1 MALSGL
7 AQVVPSVRSV
17 ALPANLYFASI
28 AVDDQNLVLSGT
40 ATQDGDQGVACV
52 MAKVELTNLSV
63 KNLLEP
69 RCDDP
74 RLSAAPIVAV
84 QQYSPSMQSRVRI
97 ARIDPKTGHLDVG
110 SVVVTYT
117 QLSDSHLE
125 VAQGPGYLWLYAPIT
140 SKGAQALRISD
151 ATGAVLQ
158 DTVISPAMDRPVIA
172 ANANGLFLAQAGNS
186 GFLGSSR
193 QNSST
198 AIFRLGIGT
207 NQVEPFDV
215 PSGTPFQGFISWMTG
230 SGNSLWADVCP
241 RPIDAIACK
250 ITRFV
255 GITGTPVYAT
265 TDSEGNG
272 GAGWVVGN
280 GTTGLYSAVP
290 VGSPETTLY
299 RVVRIDP
306 NNGNISTLATVT
318 LPDFYNGNADHGA
331 QSSIVADG
339 ALYLLGPP
347 TGPAGGSLPGR
358 LYRIALG
365 GAS

>member
-186 GFLGSSR
+186 GFLGSTELFDGYFPPR
-193 QNSST
+193 H
-198 AIFRLGIGT
+198 R
-207 NQVEPFDV
+207 NQ
-215 PSGTPFQGFISWMTG
+215 S
-230 SGNSLWADVCP
+230 
-241 RPIDAIACK
+241 
-250 ITRFV
+250 
-255 GITGTPVYAT
+255 
-265 TDSEGNG
+265 G
-272 GAGWVVGN
+272 GALRCAKW
-280 GTTGLYSAVP
+280 YSLSGV
-290 VGSPETTLY
+290 
-299 RVVRIDP
+299 
-306 NNGNISTLATVT
+306 
-318 LPDFYNGNADHGA
+318 
-331 QSSIVADG
+331 
-339 ALYLLGPP
+339 YLMDDRFWEL
-347 TGPAGGSLPGR
+347 
-358 LYRIALG
+358 ALG
-365 GAS
+365 RCLSASNRCHRVQDHAFCRHHRDPGVCDHRF